1 MMKKSPYASH
11 QWYRRT
17 SFLQA
22 ALSGFLLCL
31 TMICCILFA
40 STRVASAKTMLSDSA
55 GLLSTEEASQIEDAC
70 DLILQQYDTSVF
82 IITTDKLGKSD
93 DYENYL
99 TEQAKKVASKENL
112 VILFISTKK
121 KDSICQVKSFGSI
134 TASLT
139 ENRMKKMARS
149 VAKQVEKENYYQ
161 GIDRFCDDVTQ
172 SLTIKP
178 TLDGLLF
185 QSLPQLLFS
194 LLLGCGV
201 IFYLLHSGKKKH
213 ATLTTYL
220 DKKHSKALGRLD
232 HFSYKEVNILKD
244 KKKKKQEEDSENK

>member
-1 MMKKSPYASH
+1 MMKKSPFAN
-11 QWYRRT
+11 QPWNNET
-17 SFLQA
+17 SFLSA

-31 TMICCILFA
+31 TMIFCILFA
-40 STRVASAKTMLSDSA
+40 NPRVASAKTMISDSA

-99 TEQAKKVASKENL
+99 TEQAQKVDGKENL

-134 TASLT
+134 TSSLT
-139 ENRMKKMARS
+139 EKRMEKMARS
-149 VAKQVEKENYYQ
+149 AERQVEKEHYYQ
-161 GIDRFCDDVTQ
+161 AIDRFCDDVTQ

-178 TLDGLLF
+178 TLDGFVF
-185 QSLPQLLFS
+185 QSLPQLFFS

-201 IFYLLHSGKKKH
+201 VFYLLYPGKKKH

-220 DKKHSKALGRLD
+220 DKKRSRNLGKLD
-232 HFSYKEVNILKD
+232 HFSHKEVNILKTKN
-244 KKKKKQEEDSENK
+244 KKKDPEQ